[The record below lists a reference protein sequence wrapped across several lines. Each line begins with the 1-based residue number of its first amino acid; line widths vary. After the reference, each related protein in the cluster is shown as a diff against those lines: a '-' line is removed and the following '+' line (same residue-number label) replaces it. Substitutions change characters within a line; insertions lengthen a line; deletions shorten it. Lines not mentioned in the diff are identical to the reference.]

1 MNTEFSNKKIRL
13 VALDLDGTLLST
25 NGTITP
31 KTKHEIKRIVSAGV
45 TVVICTGRPYIGLPL
60 EAARELGISYAIT
73 ANGAGIYKIPS
84 KECIFRKDIPYEYAA
99 QLWTK
104 LRETTIH
111 MDAFIDGDAYTENG
125 NFDILKQTA
134 LTDSIIDYIRSTR
147 IVVPDIPDF
156 LLKNKRNL
164 QKATIYFKKTSD
176 TTFLHRD
183 QTREWLENAPGVSVT
198 CGGYYNLEFGS
209 SDVSKAEGLKR
220 ICKHLDISL
229 EETMACG
236 DSENDLPLLKAAA
249 FSVAMENASP
259 IVKECADY
267 ITDSNDSDGVG
278 NAIAHFI
285 ERK

>member
-1 MNTEFSNKKIRL
+1 MKTEFSNKKIRL

-25 NGTITP
+25 NGTIMD
-31 KTKHEIKRIVSAGV
+31 KTKNEIKRIVSAGV

-60 EAARELGISYAIT
+60 EAAGELGISYAIT

-99 QLWTK
+99 KLWIK

-156 LLKNKRNL
+156 LLKNKRDL

-176 TTFLHRD
+176 TTFSHRD
-183 QTREWLENAPGVSVT
+183 ATREWLENTPGVSVT
-198 CGGYYNLEFGS
+198 CGGYYNLEFANS
-209 SDVSKAEGLKR
+209 EVSKAEGLKK
-220 ICKHLDISL
+220 ICQYLDIAL

-249 FSVAMENASP
+249 YSVAME
-259 IVKECADY
+259 
-267 ITDSNDSDGVG
+267 
-278 NAIAHFI
+278 
-285 ERK
+285 R